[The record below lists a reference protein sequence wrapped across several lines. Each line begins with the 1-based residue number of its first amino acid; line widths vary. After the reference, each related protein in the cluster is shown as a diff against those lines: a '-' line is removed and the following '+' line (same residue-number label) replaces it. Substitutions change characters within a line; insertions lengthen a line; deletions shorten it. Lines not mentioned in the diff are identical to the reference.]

1 MINQQH
7 QDEDN
12 MKNLHILLLIL
23 SLCLV
28 SLLPASNAK
37 SFGKIQS
44 FTAQDV
50 PYDDGTGVVLSW
62 KPLPREMR
70 IIQYRVY
77 RGISPDT
84 LFYFGQVEVDPTAG
98 VAAEMMYYYDK
109 DFQMLLSIDS
119 PAKLKKEKHQSAGSP
134 LYDRIP
140 RDPAL
145 LNRMLPYFTVLGIFN
160 AENMY
165 KHSLKVKGTDGTV
178 KAGLRVPQFEQM
190 AANPNPGMKYY
201 YTVLAVDEKGK
212 FLPYADIKSA
222 IPYDNPPENSARLAA
237 VFLKDTKEFRIEW
250 QSPSSSYDIAQWQFW
265 LLPNSLIPAFHEW
278 QAQYLMQN
286 GAVAPWT
293 AKAILLYEKPNDYS
307 NFLVVST
314 QNNRVVNPDGSIGSA
329 LPLDNLQDYQIVLA
343 YQDYSG
349 YNAYTMGLPTRI
361 MTSAQLP
368 TKTVFAITDKPD
380 DKGDVNAISF
390 GQPISFVTQASY
402 INARRTKI
410 RINYEIS
417 DNIKY
422 KIDGLLFRIYSHQGA
437 LIAEIKEPYPDK
449 IIKLSLPKDMAEQ
462 NTLKIHTAYRFR
474 KQSKFTDF
482 YVTQSI
488 TYDNQAKRFIS
499 GDIFYKGENLTK
511 NYYQI
516 FRKSKLQGAF
526 YPTKKI
532 STISRNY
539 DDIINFETTLDKIVN
554 GIDVKTGRILLDP
567 TLTFAVDEKT
577 GMPLSINIYKDEQEK
592 EVKQM
597 QDDIKAM
604 KEQLLSNPSKA
615 DSLNQAISMQ
625 EAYLNALLNH
635 PVYKQALK
643 EKNPARWLKLFH
655 DEQQKNSRS
664 YAYLLMKTDSDGAFT
679 FSDESEAYY
688 PISNWFNYS
697 FLIALIASILFTGI
711 VIVASYQAR
720 RGKDLYLRPI
730 AGLQEIDNAVGRAT
744 EMGRPIL
751 YVPGWS
757 TIGEITTI
765 ASMMILNRV
774 AKKAAEYDTRLLV
787 PNSDYYVMPLA
798 QEMVR
803 EAYYEAGRPDSYNPV
818 DIFYVSSDQFPYAAG
833 VNGSMIRE
841 KSATNFYMGF
851 FNAEAL
857 LMTETGNAT
866 GSIQI
871 AGTDAITQVP
881 FFITTC
887 DYTLIGEEFYA
898 ASAYLSKDAE
908 LVSMLKAQ
916 DYFKFLIIFFILLG
930 AILSTFHFNWLT
942 NSFPLE

>member
-1 MINQQH
+1 
-7 QDEDN
+7 
-12 MKNLHILLLIL
+12 
-23 SLCLV
+23 
-28 SLLPASNAK
+28 
-37 SFGKIQS
+37 
-44 FTAQDV
+44 
-50 PYDDGTGVVLSW
+50 
-62 KPLPREMR
+62 
-70 IIQYRVY
+70 
-77 RGISPDT
+77 
-84 LFYFGQVEVDPTAG
+84 VEVDPTAG
-98 VAAEMMYYYDK
+98 VAAEKMFYYDK

-119 PAKLKKEKHQSAGSP
+119 PAKLKKEKHQTIKSP

-140 RDPAL
+140 RDPVI
-145 LNRMLPYFTVLGIFN
+145 LNRILPYFTVLGVFN
-160 AENMY
+160 AENLY
-165 KHSLKVKGTDGTV
+165 KHSVKITGKDGTV
-178 KAGLRVPQFEQM
+178 SAGLRVAQFEQL

-212 FLPYADIKSA
+212 FLPYADIQSA
-222 IPYDNPPENSARLAA
+222 VPYDNPPDNSARISTVYLN
-237 VFLKDTKEFRIEW
+237 DTKELRMEW
-250 QSPSSSYDIAQWQFW
+250 VSPSSSYDIAQWQFW
-265 LLPNSLIPAFHEW
+265 LLPKSLIPAFNDW

-307 NFLVVST
+307 NYLMLQT
-314 QNNRVVNPDGSIGSA
+314 QDNRIVNPDGSLGA
-329 LPLDNLQDYQIVLA
+329 VLPLSNLQDYEVVLGF
-343 YQDYSG
+343 QDYSG
-349 YNAYTMGLPTRI
+349 FNAYTLGNPPRSMSSALLPGK
-361 MTSAQLP
+361 P
-368 TKTVFAITDKPD
+368 VFSVSDKPD

-390 GQPISFVTQASY
+390 GLPISFISQAAY
-402 INARRTKI
+402 IDAKRTVV

-417 DNIKY
+417 DNLKY
-422 KIDGLLFRIYSHQGA
+422 KVEGMLFRIYAENGT
-437 LIAEIKEPYPDK
+437 LITEIKEPYPDK
-449 IIKLSLPKDMAEQ
+449 IIKLKLPKDMAEQ
-462 NTLKIHTAYRFR
+462 KVLNVQTAYRFR
-474 KQSKFTDF
+474 RQNKFTEF
-482 YVTQSI
+482 YVTQKL
-488 TYDNQAKRFIS
+488 TYDVQSKRFIS
-499 GDIFYKGENLTK
+499 GDIYYKNENLSQ

-516 FRKSKLQGAF
+516 FRKSYLQGGF

-539 DDIINFETTLDKIVN
+539 DDIVNFETTLDKLVN
-554 GIDVKTGRILLDP
+554 GIDLKTGRILLEP
-567 TLTFAVDEKT
+567 TLTFAVDKET
-577 GMPLSINIYKDEQEK
+577 GMPLSINIYKDEEAK
-592 EVKQM
+592 ELKKLQAE
-597 QDDIKAM
+597 IKAM
-604 KEQLLSNPSKA
+604 KEQLRDNPAQA
-615 DSLNQAISMQ
+615 DSLNQSISMQ
-625 EAYLNALLNH
+625 EAYLKALLNH
-635 PVYKQALK
+635 PVYKQSLK
-643 EKNPARWLKLFH
+643 VKSPSKWLSLFH
-655 DEQQKNSRS
+655 REQQKNSRS
-664 YAYLLMKTDSDGAFT
+664 YAYQIMKTDNEGAFT
-679 FSDESEAYY
+679 FSDESQAYL

-697 FLIALIASILFTGI
+697 FLIALIASVLFTAI
-711 VIVASYQAR
+711 VLVASYQAR
-720 RGKDLYLRPI
+720 KGKDLYLRPI

-803 EAYYEAGRPDSYNPV
+803 EAFYEAGRPDSYNPV

-833 VNGSMIRE
+833 VNGTMIRE